1 MKHPGIRESGKVR
14 TLGTYFTYRTTI
26 TLVLLFGALTLIT
39 LFFLQRS
46 TKNQVLSL
54 QGSTTKIL
62 AEELRVR
69 GSSLQAALKTAAEY
83 WASGTFSDPLAE
95 GFQTFGRALIQSEP
109 SLLSLWIVDG
119 VTYHVKGAIPAN
131 RTMLGYDCSFLLPV
145 QSVTNGPRTTPIHWS
160 SIGMNPFFPNP
171 VFSIS
176 MKAGGDYCI
185 GWVDPQLFLQY
196 FTFPKMGEIE
206 FKSFFACDGEGNLLV
221 HPDPRFVARREN
233 LRSIPAVKDT
243 LKTRSPSLSVL
254 EHSIFGEG
262 RMIFTTAP
270 VEEPPWIVG
279 VVEEE
284 AKTTIPLRALATWG
298 LVFLSFFSLFSFFTA
313 RQVSHSLEKEFKP
326 FADSLEAI
334 AKGNY
339 SLPIPAQGFLE
350 LERLRNSFQSMV
362 EAVRERERELAETNT
377 FLRTVLDTIPV
388 EVFWKDVNLKYQGCN
403 RLFLHDAGL
412 EKVEDL
418 VGLDDYAMPWKE
430 EAEQYRAEDRE
441 VMETGQA
448 RVGLAHS
455 HILADGSR
463 CWHLTTK
470 IPLRNP
476 EGEIV
481 GVLGT
486 TVDITTLKERE
497 EEIRALNAEL
507 ERRVEERTRDLQKA
521 NEELRNALSTLS
533 QTQERLL
540 QAEKLSVLGQLS
552 AGIAHE
558 LNTPLGAILSSV
570 HSLTQLMDHFL
581 QKEIPYFYC
590 LDPEDR
596 EFYLWVLKLSRSSP
610 YFGTLPSEEEVSNL
624 ADRLRTEG
632 IPDPEEAAELLS
644 DLSLSSYLDLLIP
657 GLQDLSKREILQH
670 TTHIVG
676 VFRSFG
682 VVELAAQKASSVVK
696 ALRRYLQGGPKTE
709 RGVVEVEQDLE
720 TVLVLLQ
727 NRLKDGVQVIRRYE
741 GVQVWGS
748 SEALTQVWLNLIT
761 NALQAMEY
769 RGELI
774 LETRKVGNEVHVSVI
789 DNGPGVPEEIKPF
802 IFEPFFTTKKQEEG
816 VGIGLQICRTILQEQ
831 GGRISFES
839 EPGRT
844 KFTVILPA
852 FEPSTPPHT
861 SCP

>member
-1 MKHPGIRESGKVR
+1 MKHLNIRGSDRPR
-14 TLGTYFTYRTTI
+14 TISTYLIYRTTVALI
-26 TLVLLFGALTLIT
+26 LLFAALTLFALYFLQRNT
-39 LFFLQRS
+39 RQQFLSLQRS
-46 TKNQVLSL
+46 TT
-54 QGSTTKIL
+54 GIL
-62 AEELRVR
+62 AEEMRVR
-69 GSSLQAALKTAAEY
+69 GTSLLVVLKTAAEY
-83 WASGTFSDPLAE
+83 WASGTFPDPLTE

-109 SLLSLWIVDG
+109 SFLSLWIVDG
-119 VTYHVKGAIPAN
+119 TTFRAKGTIPLS
-131 RTMLGYDCSFLLPV
+131 RGILGYDCSFLLPA
-145 QSVTNGPRTTPIHWS
+145 QSDKNGPRTPPIHWS
-160 SIGMNPFFPNP
+160 SIGMNPFFPHP
-171 VFSIS
+171 VFFIS

-185 GWVDPQLFLQY
+185 GWVDPQLVLQY
-196 FTFPKMGEIE
+196 FTLPKMGEIE
-206 FKSFFACDGEGNLLV
+206 FQSFFATDGEGNLLV

-233 LRSIPAVKDT
+233 LRYIPAIKDT
-243 LKTRSPSLSVL
+243 LKTRSLSLSVL
-254 EHSIFGEG
+254 EDSIFGEG
-262 RMIFTTAP
+262 RMIVTTAP
-270 VEEPPWIVG
+270 VEEPPWVVG
-279 VVEEE
+279 VVQEEE
-284 AKTTIPLRALATWG
+284 KTMIPPSAQIAWA
-298 LVFLSFFSLFSFFTA
+298 LVFLSLFSLFSLFTA
-313 RQVSHSLEKEFKP
+313 RQMSHSLENEFRP
-326 FADSLEAI
+326 FAESLEAI

-339 SLPIPAQGFLE
+339 SLPIPTQRFLE
-350 LERLRNSFQSMV
+350 LERLRNSFGSMV
-362 EAVRERERELAETNT
+362 EAVRERERKLEETNT

-388 EVFWKDVNLKYQGCN
+388 QVFWKDTRSRFLGCN
-403 RLFLHDAGL
+403 RLFLQDTGK
-412 EKVEDL
+412 ERVEDL

-430 EAEQYRAEDRE
+430 EAERFRSEDRE
-441 VMETGQA
+441 IIETGRA
-448 RVGLAHS
+448 KPGIVHT

-463 CWHLTTK
+463 CWHLHTK

-476 EGEIV
+476 QGEIV

-486 TVDITTLKERE
+486 TIDITPLKERE

-521 NEELRNALSTLS
+521 NEELRTALSTLS
-533 QTQERLL
+533 HTQERLL

-570 HSLTQLMDHFL
+570 HSLTQLMDQFL

-596 EFYLWVLKLSRSSP
+596 EFYLWVLKLSRFSP
-610 YFGTLPSEEEVSNL
+610 SFGALPSEEEVANL

-632 IPDPEEAAELLS
+632 IPDPEEAAEILS

-657 GLQDLSKREILQH
+657 SLQDLSKREILQH

-676 VFRSFG
+676 VFRSIG
-682 VVELAAQKASSVVK
+682 VVDLAARKASSVVK

-709 RGVVEVEQDLE
+709 RRVVEVEQDLE

-761 NALQAMEY
+761 NALQAMKY

-774 LETRKVGNEVHVSVI
+774 LETRKVGHEVRVSVI

-816 VGIGLQICRTILQEQ
+816 VGIGLEICRTIVQEQ

-844 KFTVILPA
+844 KFTVTLPA
-852 FEPSTPPHT
+852 FDPSTPPHT
-861 SCP
+861 SCT

>member
-1 MKHPGIRESGKVR
+1 MGRPR
-14 TLGTYFTYRTTI
+14 TIGTYFMYRTTVALI
-26 TLVLLFGALTLIT
+26 LLFGVLTLLALYFLQRNT
-39 LFFLQRS
+39 RQQFLSLQRS
-46 TKNQVLSL
+46 TT
-54 QGSTTKIL
+54 GIL
-62 AEELRVR
+62 AEEMRV
-69 GSSLQAALKTAAEY
+69 GGISLQVALKTAAEY

-95 GFQTFGRALIQSEP
+95 GFQTFGRGLIQSEP
-109 SLLSLWIVDG
+109 SFLSLWIVDG
-119 VTYHVKGAIPAN
+119 ATFRVKGAIPLN
-131 RTMLGYDCSFLLPV
+131 RTILGYDCSFLLPA
-145 QSVTNGPRTTPIHWS
+145 QSDKNGSRKPPIYWS
-160 SIGMNPFFPNP
+160 PIGMNPFFPHP
-171 VFSIS
+171 VFFIS
-176 MKAGGDYCI
+176 MKAGQDYCI

-196 FTFPKMGEIE
+196 FTLPKMGEIE
-206 FKSFFACDGEGNLLV
+206 FQSFFAADREGNLLA
-221 HPDPRFVARREN
+221 HPNSQYVARREN
-233 LRSIPAVKDT
+233 IRSISAVKET
-243 LKTRSPSLSVL
+243 LETGSPSLSL
-254 EHSIFGEG
+254 IANSIFGEG
-262 RMIFTTAP
+262 RIIVTTAP
-270 VEEPPWIVG
+270 VEAPPWVVG
-279 VVEEE
+279 VVQEE
-284 AKTTIPLRALATWG
+284 KKITIPPSVLIAWG
-298 LVFLSFFSLFSFFTA
+298 LVFLSFFSLFSLFTA
-313 RQVSHSLEKEFKP
+313 RQLSQSLEREFKP
-326 FADSLEAI
+326 IADSLEAVS
-334 AKGNY
+334 KGNF
-339 SLPIPAQGFLE
+339 SLIIPTQRFLE

-362 EAVRERERELAETNT
+362 EAVREREQKLAETNS

-388 EVFWKDVNLKYQGCN
+388 QVFWKDLNLKFQGCN
-403 RLFLHDAGL
+403 RLFLRDTGK

-430 EAEQYRAEDRE
+430 EAERFRSEDRE
-441 VMETGQA
+441 AMESGRA
-448 RVGLAHS
+448 RVGLEHS

-470 IPLRNP
+470 IPLRNSQ
-476 EGEIV
+476 GEIV

-486 TVDITTLKERE
+486 TIDITTLKERE

-521 NEELRNALSTLS
+521 NEELRTALSTLS
-533 QTQERLL
+533 QTQEQLL

-570 HSLTQLMDHFL
+570 YSLTQLMDQFL
-581 QKEIPYFYC
+581 QKEIPYFYY

-610 YFGTLPSEEEVSNL
+610 SFGALHSEVEVSNL
-624 ADRLRTEG
+624 TVRLRNEG
-632 IPDPEEAAELLS
+632 IPDPEEAAEFLS
-644 DLSLSSYLDLLIP
+644 DLSLSSYIDLLIP
-657 GLQDLSKREILQH
+657 SLQDLSKREILQH

-676 VFRSFG
+676 VFRSIG

-727 NRLKDGVQVIRRYE
+727 NRLKDEVQVIRRYE
-741 GVQVWGS
+741 GVQAWGS
-748 SEALTQVWLNLIT
+748 SAALTQVWLNLIT
-761 NALQAMEY
+761 NALQAMKY

-774 LETRKVGNEVHVSVI
+774 LETRKVGHEVHVSVI

-816 VGIGLQICRTILQEQ
+816 VGIGLEICRAIVQEQ

-844 KFTVILPA
+844 RFTVILPA
-852 FEPSTPPHT
+852 YDPSTPPHT
-861 SCP
+861 SCT